1 VTHRVAK
8 AALLPAV
15 VVSLILAVPTAWA
28 ITTKPPQPTD
38 FTVTCT
44 NGHAYSVHILGDG
57 TASIPNLPAGTACS
71 ATRESKG
78 PTKASGEIPGG
89 GVATVNF
96 GAPYLMVNPV
106 DGPPGFTTTVSGTNF
121 PSNARVTL
129 TWSVGREAPVK
140 VKTDPAGRFTAQV
153 YVLPGDQLGPRDVLA
168 NSGGLPTVSVS
179 YLVVPDS
186 LIPGST
192 ALPPVFGR

>member
-1 VTHRVAK
+1 
-8 AALLPAV
+8 
-15 VVSLILAVPTAWA
+15 
-28 ITTKPPQPTD
+28 
-38 FTVTCT
+38 
-44 NGHAYSVHILGDG
+44 
-57 TASIPNLPAGTACS
+57 
-71 ATRESKG
+71 
-78 PTKASGEIPGG
+78 
-89 GVATVNF
+89 
-96 GAPYLMVNPV
+96 
-106 DGPPGFTTTVSGTNF
+106 
-121 PSNARVTL
+121 
-129 TWSVGREAPVK
+129 VK